1 MISVETENTSVNHNV
16 NPVVSDAVLR
26 KRNCV
31 NRKWAV
37 SLAKLVFVWAFSTGD
52 VFYFAAFR
60 AAAIIRRGE
69 FSLWE
74 HF

>member
-1 MISVETENTSVNHNV
+1 
-16 NPVVSDAVLR
+16 
-26 KRNCV
+26 V